1 LGTTNKSLKQETV
14 DRKRVEE
21 ELWEGKAIFENIFEF
36 APDAIFVVNREGHIV
51 RINMAAEKM
60 FGYTR
65 DELLGKTVEILIPER
80 FRERHVE
87 QRNRYFIKPRVRA
100 LGLGLGL
107 YGRRKDGSEFPAD
120 IMLSPL
126 ETAGD
131 VLVLSVVRD
140 IAERKQAEEELR
152 RAHDELEIR
161 VQERTSEL
169 AKANEALQAEI
180 AERRRAEDA
189 LKNYAAALEEANR
202 IKDLFTDIMH
212 HDLLNPLSIIKT
224 MSELQLEKTEED
236 GMQRS
241 LLMIKRNADKLIG
254 MVKSASKYAKLE
266 SAEKLEKSKLDL
278 NMVFRAA
285 ADSLKPQLEEKN
297 MKLEYL
303 ARDECYAMLNPIIED
318 VFSNLLDNAIKY
330 SPAGSKIEVNI
341 IDENNSYRIYVKDR
355 GPGIKDED
363 KAKLFTRFQRVD
375 KKGVKGTGLGLAIVK
390 RIVNLHGGNVWI
402 EDNPEGGS
410 VFFVKIPKT

>member
-1 LGTTNKSLKQETV
+1 MGT
-14 DRKRVEE
+14 
-21 ELWEGKAIFENIFEF
+21 IFENIFEF
-36 APDAIFVVNREGHIV
+36 APDAIVVVNREGHIV
-51 RINMAAEKM
+51 RVNTATEKM

-65 DELLGKTVEILIPER
+65 DELLGKTVEILVPER

-87 QRNRYFIKPRVRA
+87 QRNGYFIKPRVRS
-100 LGLGLGL
+100 LGLGMGL
-107 YGRRKDGSEFPAD
+107 YGRRKDGNEFPAD

-126 ETAGD
+126 ETAGGM
-131 VLVLSVVRD
+131 LVLSVVRD
-140 IAERKQAEEELR
+140 ITERRQAEEELR

-169 AKANEALQAEI
+169 AKANEALQDEI
-180 AERRRAEDA
+180 AERRRAEEA
-189 LKNYAAALEEANR
+189 LKNYTAALEEANR

-236 GMQRS
+236 GIRRS

-254 MVKSASKYAKLE
+254 MIKSASKYARLE
-266 SAEKLEKSKLDL
+266 SAEKLERSKLDL

-285 ADSLKPQLEEKN
+285 ADSLMPQIEEKN

-303 ARDECYAMLNPIIED
+303 AKDECYAMVNPIIED

-341 IDENNSYRIYVKDR
+341 IDGNNSYRIYVKDW

-363 KAKLFTRFQRVD
+363 KVKLFTRFQRVD

-390 RIVNLHGGNVWI
+390 RIVNLHGGDVWI

>member
-1 LGTTNKSLKQETV
+1 MGTTNKSLKQETV
-14 DRKRVEE
+14 DSKQVEE
-21 ELWEGKAIFENIFEF
+21 ELWESEAIFEKIFEF
-36 APDAIFVVNREGHIV
+36 APDAIVVVNREGQIV
-51 RINMAAEKM
+51 RINTAAEKM
-60 FGYTR
+60 FGHTR
-65 DELLGKTVEILIPER
+65 DELLGKTVEILIPQR

-87 QRNRYFIKPRVRA
+87 QRNRYFIKPRVRS

-126 ETAGD
+126 ETTGG

-140 IAERKQAEEELR
+140 ITGRKQAEEELR

-161 VQERTSEL
+161 VEERTSEL
-169 AKANEALQAEI
+169 AKANETLQAEI

-254 MVKSASKYAKLE
+254 MIKSAGKYAKLE
-266 SAEKLEKSKLDL
+266 SAEKLERSKLDL
-278 NMVFRAA
+278 NMVFRAV
-285 ADSLKPQLEEKN
+285 ADSLKPQIEEKN

-303 ARDECYAMLNPIIED
+303 AKDECYAMVNPIIED

-341 IDENNSYRIYVKDR
+341 IDENNSYRIYVKDW
-355 GPGIKDED
+355 GSGIKDVD